1 MSTPQLL
8 RSSER
13 GAVLIQVAVCL
24 LGLIA
29 FTAFVVDYGVMW
41 VSRGQAQTSA
51 DAGAL
56 SGALALAYDSPTEF
70 DAAKTKAQATALQNS
85 VWGAP
90 PDVQLTDVTFPVCPP
105 PDAGGTCV
113 RVNAFRNKTR
123 ANALPVF
130 FGQLVGVSAQG
141 VQATATAQ
149 VGIANAAQ
157 CVKPWAVA
165 DKWEEHWENKKPST
179 APWTPTSAFDKY
191 TDKGEIDETVTT
203 PDVYVPPTAT
213 SAGTGFKPFDDKGNP
228 TPDYGLQITL
238 KIGDSKDRLSSGWF
252 QALDMPNPNCNGSG
266 GSLYECNIGTCNP
279 NIYAIGETVTVSS
292 EQGNMV
298 GPTKKGVQDIAD
310 LDPDAFWDPATKS
323 IKGSCAP
330 GKCGDNNYYAASP
343 RIVPVP
349 LMNIDAFFAGSPNGK
364 SSVPITNIMGFFIE
378 CQGGKKN
385 DCSDGKEILGR
396 LVAIPGLT
404 KGTSGV
410 DETASF
416 LRTVRLVR

>member
-1 MSTPQLL
+1 
-8 RSSER
+8 
-13 GAVLIQVAVCL
+13 
-24 LGLIA
+24 
-29 FTAFVVDYGVMW
+29 
-41 VSRGQAQTSA
+41 
-51 DAGAL
+51 
-56 SGALALAYDSPTEF
+56 
-70 DAAKTKAQATALQNS
+70 
-85 VWGAP
+85 
-90 PDVQLTDVTFPVCPP
+90 
-105 PDAGGTCV
+105 
-113 RVNAFRNKTR
+113 
-123 ANALPVF
+123 
-130 FGQLVGVSAQG
+130 VGVDDQG
-141 VQATATAQ
+141 VRATATAQ
-149 VGIANAAQ
+149 VGIGNAAQ

-165 DKWEEHWENKKPST
+165 DKWAEHWENGKVST
-179 APWTPTSAFDKY
+179 APWTPELAFDKY
-191 TDKGEIDETVTT
+191 TKKGEIDTNVTT
-203 PDVYVPPTAT
+203 PDVYVPPTAD
-213 SAGTGFKPFDDKGNP
+213 SAGTGFAPFDADGKP
-228 TPDYGLQITL
+228 APDYGLQITL

-252 QALDMPNPNCNGSG
+252 QALDMPNPNCNGGG
-266 GSLYECNIGTCNP
+266 GSLYECNIAKCNP

-310 LDPDAFWDPATKS
+310 LDPDAYWDPATKS

-330 GKCGDNNYYAASP
+330 GKCGDTYYAASP

-378 CQGGKKN
+378 CQGGNKN

-404 KGTSGV
+404 KGTTGV